1 MKMKG
6 QMLIGAQ
13 LSQITQSPIQKSKYK
28 DKRYQM
34 MKILI

>member
-6 QMLIGAQ
+6 QMLIGTQ
-13 LSQITQSPIQKSKYK
+13 LSKIIQSPLQKSKYK

-34 MKILI
+34 MKTLI